1 MPWDELMKI
10 IIKYYNNSIK
20 TGNNVSRHLG
30 RTGCKIDIHEVL
42 PANILLRNIAD
53 YFLHQ

>member
-1 MPWDELMKI
+1 MKI

-30 RTGCKIDIHEVL
+30 RTGCKIDIHEVF